1 MNLKLKIA
9 ERYKE
14 KITINTPFI
23 KLDSLLKF
31 AGAAETG
38 AVAKQFVLEGKVK
51 VNGEVCTARGKKI
64 KNGDIVSFKNY
75 DYEIVSE
82 NI

>member
-9 ERYKE
+9 DRHKE
-14 KITINTPFI
+14 IITINTPFI

-82 NI
+82 SV

>member
-1 MNLKLKIA
+1 MKLKLKVA
-9 ERYKE
+9 ERQE
-14 KITINTPFI
+14 EIIEINTEFI

-38 AVAKQFVLEGKVK
+38 SVAKMFVQEGRIK

-64 KNGDIVSFKNY
+64 KDGDVVSFMNI
-75 DYEIVSE
+75 DYKIVKKD
-82 NI
+82 